1 MICENYCGFCG
12 EKIPKMVVQ
21 DSESFRSHLFPRCF
35 CNVSELASSMGPENT
50 QQFVVVLDEQLLSMH
65 TKHDV

>member
-1 MICENYCGFCG
+1 
-12 EKIPKMVVQ
+12 MVVQ